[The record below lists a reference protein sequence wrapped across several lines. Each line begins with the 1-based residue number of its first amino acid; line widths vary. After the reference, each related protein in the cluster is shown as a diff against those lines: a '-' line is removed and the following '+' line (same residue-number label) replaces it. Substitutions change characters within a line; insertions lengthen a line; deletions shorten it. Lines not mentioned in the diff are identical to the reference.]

1 MNAEVI
7 AFVNRGS
14 GGNKGEK
21 VHKILIQLLGPD
33 NVFDLKSDRGPERG
47 LSIKASDPDVDV
59 RAMACGGDGT
69 FSWVANA
76 IEKQSLSHVKVVPLP
91 LGSGNDMSRALGW
104 GIKYP
109 GEHRIPNY
117 IKVLKEARH
126 RVLDVW
132 RLSTSH
138 SIATSSIDSDGME
151 HGARPLMCNYLSL
164 GVDAHVELTFNQ
176 RRWEKPHR
184 YKSRIGNFREHFF
197 IGVRH
202 MVREAKFRIHEHV
215 EMLLVDGNRIE
226 LARSIQALIFLNIP
240 SYGGGTQPWGFPR
253 KRHTVDHMYVDDQ
266 RVEVIGLK
274 SLHHYARFR
283 LGSYGVRIAQG
294 SNVHIKLKSE
304 ETPFQVDGEPWIQ
317 RGGEIKLDP
326 GNPVRVCEGLK
337 FNDKSRRMAKF
348 YKERGDEPLIPVEI
362 VTKEQESQMS

>member
-1 MNAEVI
+1 MEVI

-14 GGNKGEK
+14 GGNKGNK
-21 VHKILIQLLGPD
+21 VHDILTRLLGPE
-33 NVFDLKSDRGPERG
+33 NVFDLKADKGPERG
-47 LSIKASDPDVDV
+47 LSVKCSNPDVEI

-109 GEHRIPNY
+109 GEHRIANY
-117 IKVLKEARH
+117 IKALRVARY
-126 RVLDVW
+126 RTLDVW
-132 RLSTSH
+132 RLTANH
-138 SIATSSIDSDGME
+138 SLPVAAASSIDADGVE

-184 YKSRIGNFREHFF
+184 YKSRIGNFKEHLL

-202 MVREAKFRIHEHV
+202 MFSEATFRIHEHI
-215 EMLLVDGNRIE
+215 ESLHVDGNRVE

-253 KRHTVDHMYVDDQ
+253 KKHPVEHMYVDDQ

-274 SLHHYARFR
+274 SLNHYARFR
-283 LGSYGVRIAQG
+283 LGSHGVRLAQG
-294 SNVHIKLKSE
+294 SQIRVKLKTGE
-304 ETPFQVDGEPWIQ
+304 LPFQVDGEPWIQ
-317 RGGEIKLDP
+317 RGGEIELAP
-326 GNPVRVCEGLK
+326 GNPVNVCEGFAFK
-337 FNDKSRRMAKF
+337 STSRRMAKF
-348 YKERGDEPLIPVEI
+348 NKEYGDKALIPVEVPDSAC
-362 VTKEQESQMS
+362 VT